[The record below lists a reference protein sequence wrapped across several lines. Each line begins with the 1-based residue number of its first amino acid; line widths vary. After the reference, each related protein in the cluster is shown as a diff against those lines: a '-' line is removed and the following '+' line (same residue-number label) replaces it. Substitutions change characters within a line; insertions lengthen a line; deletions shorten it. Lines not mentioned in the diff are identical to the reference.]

1 MNIYKEIKE
10 IAKCNAKKEA
20 LIKKLEEKLDI
31 DGLRFDSAEFVTL
44 SKEDIEYFGESN
56 TTDDYYV
63 SQSVGYCGDDFYGHL
78 WFKTDVNGQYVKIYF
93 EM

>member
-1 MNIYKEIKE
+1 M
-10 IAKCNAKKEA
+10 C
-20 LIKKLEEKLDI
+20 
-31 DGLRFDSAEFVTL
+31 FDSAEFVPL